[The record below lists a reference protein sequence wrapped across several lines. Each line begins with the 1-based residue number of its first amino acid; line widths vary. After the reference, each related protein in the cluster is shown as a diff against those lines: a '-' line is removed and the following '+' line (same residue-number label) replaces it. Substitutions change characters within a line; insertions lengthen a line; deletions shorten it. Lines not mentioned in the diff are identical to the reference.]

1 MQALNQALN
10 QTTAVKSGAA
20 ERQAFGH
27 NIN

>member
-1 MQALNQALN
+1 MQALYQALN
-10 QTTAVKSGAA
+10 QTRAVKSGAA